1 MRRVVS
7 EARGLTALPVLN
19 GSLRLRTLRADRA
32 RLTHLPASLCAH
44 APQLR
49 TLYVS
54 GPRPRPPRFA
64 RHAVLTL
71 LCVAGI

>member
-7 EARGLTALPVLN
+7 EARGLTAMPVLN

-32 RLTHLPASLCAH
+32 RLAHLPTTLCAH

-49 TLYVS
+49 TLYVCPCTRREAAAS
-54 GPRPRPPRFA
+54 G
-64 RHAVLTL
+64 
-71 LCVAGI
+71 